1 MKRLILMEET
11 TITNAAPVTPEQPA
25 HTPTDAAKSGS
36 PKREYTQAELD
47 DLFQERVKRAETST
61 MNRVLK
67 LLGVTSE
74 ADIPTLKTTIEKARD
89 LEKSAMTDTQRLE
102 KERDDAKRE
111 KEEATAQLTAERAE
125 RRNDRI
131 ASHLLAEASKLK
143 ATDAETVL
151 LYARDKHKA
160 ELDAIMGE
168 DGTLDEG
175 KTKKLL
181 ETIKTAK
188 PVYFQAVI
196 QGAGVPSNAG
206 GRAALDLGAE
216 ALKRASAMNQ
226 RIIRGR

>member
-1 MKRLILMEET
+1 MTDVTQNQE
-11 TITNAAPVTPEQPA
+11 NVTPATQQDPA

-36 PKREYTQAELD
+36 PKREYTQDELNEMFADRAKQAE
-47 DLFQERVKRAETST
+47 KST
-61 MNRVLK
+61 VARMLK

-89 LEKSAMTDTQRLE
+89 LEKSAMTDQQRLE

-111 KEEATAQLTAERAE
+111 KEEATAQLNAERAE

-131 ASHLLAEASKLK
+131 ASHLLAEAGKMK

-160 ELDAIMGE
+160 ELDAIMSE

-181 ETIKTAK
+181 EAIKTAK

-206 GRAALDLGAE
+206 GRAIQSDTE
-216 ALKRASAMNQ
+216 ALKRFSAKNQ
-226 RIIRGR
+226 QNIRGR

>member
-1 MKRLILMEET
+1 VVDT
-11 TITNAAPVTPEQPA
+11 TQTTDNAAQAQNTA
-25 HTPTDAAKSGS
+25 STPTQTGAANPGS
-36 PKREYTQAELD
+36 TEAKFTQADVDRILKEKLEKAPEREARIKAELLKQLGLAED
-47 DLFQERVKRAETST
+47 ADFNTLKSTIDKAREIETANLSAVEKAEKVATDALKRAEAAEQKA
-61 MNRVLK
+61 L
-67 LLGVTSE
+67 
-74 ADIPTLKTTIEKARD
+74 TIE
-89 LEKSAMTDTQRLE
+89 
-102 KERDDAKRE
+102 
-111 KEEATAQLTAERAE
+111 AE

-168 DGTLDEG
+168 DGALDEG

-206 GRAALDLGAE
+206 GRAIPSDAE
-216 ALKRASAMNQ
+216 AFKRASMTNQ
-226 RIIRGR
+226 RIIRG

>member
-1 MKRLILMEET
+1 MTTET
-11 TITNAAPVTPEQPA
+11 PINNAVATPATPEQPA
-25 HTPTDAAKSGS
+25 LQTPTDAAKSGS

-131 ASHLLAEASKLK
+131 ASHLLAEAGKMK

-206 GRAALDLGAE
+206 GRANMTNSKE
-216 ALKRASAMNQ
+216 IERASRDTWRQ
-226 RIIRGR
+226 VKSGF